1 MLVLHHDIR
10 RHDKRAFG
18 SCDLGAVVA
27 DANDRA
33 LATRERLAEM
43 GHQLGLGQV
52 T

>member
-1 MLVLHHDIR
+1 MSSWKQWVSAGCLV
-10 RHDKRAFG
+10 AM
-18 SCDLGAVVA
+18 LGAVVA